1 MTMEAE
7 AGIALPQAKDCPQPP
22 RNSGKHT
29 GQIPPGPC
37 KKEPALIY
45 FRSLASRTVR
55 GYIYISIACS
65 HQVSGT
71 LLWQL
76 QRASPV
82 MLQRATLK

>member
-29 GQIPPGPC
+29 GQIPPDPC

-55 GYIYISIACS
+55 GYIYLLPAATRLVVLCYGS
-65 HQVSGT
+65 SGE
-71 LLWQL
+71 LVL
-76 QRASPV
+76 
-82 MLQRATLK
+82 